1 MMKVTVQL
9 AQLVEAAVFENVRH
23 LEVSENSTLTIRA
36 AGPDNSET
44 DNNFGPRMWIGYRM
58 ERVEDVMNERLARA
72 IDAVPAGALSG

>member
-1 MMKVTVQL
+1 MMRVTVQL
-9 AQLVEAAVFENVRH
+9 AQLPEAAVFEHVRY

-44 DNNFGPRMWIGYRM
+44 ENSFGPRMWIGYRS

-72 IDAVPAGALSG
+72 IDAVPVGAESG